1 MIDTSNGGEVIMAEE
16 TLPITGGC
24 QCGAV
29 RYALNA
35 EPYDIHICHCRMC
48 QKAFGSFYAP
58 LAKIQYKD
66 FTWTRGEP
74 AIFQSSPDVDR
85 GFCQSCGT
93 PLTFAH
99 KGSDYLNMSVGS
111 LDQPERVKPEI
122 QIGIESRIP
131 WTAVIPQLKE
141 QQTDQVLSADRL
153 ARVESYQHP
162 DHDTDTWPAKD

>member
-1 MIDTSNGGEVIMAEE
+1 MAKDRQI
-16 TLPITGGC
+16 LHSGGC

-29 RYALNA
+29 RYALYA
-35 EPYDIHICHCRMC
+35 EPYGTHICHCRMC

-58 LAKIQYKD
+58 LTLIRYKD
-66 FTWTRGEP
+66 FAWTRGEP
-74 AIFQSSPDVDR
+74 SIFRSSPDVDR
-85 GFCQSCGT
+85 GFCSACGT

-99 KGSDYLNMSVGS
+99 KESDYFDISVGS

-131 WTAVIPQLKE
+131 WAAEIPQLKE

-153 ARVESYQHP
+153 GRVESYQHP
-162 DHDTDTWPAKD
+162 DHDTDAWPAKD